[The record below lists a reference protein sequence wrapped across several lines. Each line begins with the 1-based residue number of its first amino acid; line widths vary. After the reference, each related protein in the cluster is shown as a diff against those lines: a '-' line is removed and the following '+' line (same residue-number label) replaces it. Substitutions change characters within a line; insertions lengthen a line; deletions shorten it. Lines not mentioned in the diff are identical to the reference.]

1 MFLDS
6 FYYIPNNDEN
16 VSHKISKFDKE
27 KTRGKEHNSSQSAKS
42 KESSN
47 DLGVLDR
54 VRLNNADRVIIGHL
68 NINSLRNKFEMLRET
83 VQDKLDILLIS
94 ETKGDPLFPS
104 SQFAIEEGFSSPF
117 RLDRNSS
124 GGGIMLFVREEL
136 PSKPLSKYKQ
146 NSSVE
151 NIFIEKKLRSK
162 KWLLSC
168 SYNPNLT
175 LLNNHIQNIS
185 KGLDFYSSKYGNF
198 IVLGDFNAETSNTT
212 ISEFCAT
219 NLKILIKEPTCF
231 KILENPT
238 CIDLILTNRLKCF
251 QNSNVFETRLSDF
264 HKLTFTVLKAYFQ
277 KQKPKV
283 IKYRNY

>member
-94 ETKGDPLFPS
+94 ETKGDPLFRS

-198 IVLGDFNAETSNTT
+198 IVLGDFNADTSNTT

-238 CIDLILTNRLKCF
+238 CIDLVLTNRLKCF